1 MAEEMFVDQAQIYV
15 TAGNGG
21 HGGMSFR
28 REKYVPN
35 GGPDGGNGGRGGSVI
50 LKADPGMR
58 TLLAFKYRKKYKA
71 ESGGNGTGGRST
83 GKSGENLI
91 IKVPVGTI
99 VRDKDTNRIIADLSR
114 NDEEYMV
121 AKGGRGGLGNMNFS
135 TSTRQA
141 PRFAQG
147 GEKGQQRTLVLE
159 LKLLADVGLLG
170 FPNVGKSTF
179 LSVVTAAKP
188 KIANY
193 HFTTIVPNLGVVDW
207 KGYDPFVIADIP
219 GIIEGAHAG
228 TGLGIQFLRHVERT
242 KLLIH
247 VLDASGSE
255 GRDPVADFKAINE
268 ELTEYNERLAKRT
281 QVVALNKLDLISDD
295 EEVKQLVETFQTMGY
310 EVFPISAATGKGIDQ
325 LLSRVIQLLDEIGDV
340 EPIFDIEPD
349 EEVVYRADFGEED
362 FTIHKETSRDGD
374 VYVVEGDFERLINS
388 VNFED
393 FDSIGYFQRKLTER
407 GVFAKL
413 EAMGIKDEDLVRL
426 QDIEFEYF
434 K

>member
-1 MAEEMFVDQAQIYV
+1 MFVDQAQIYV

-35 GGPDGGNGGRGGSVI
+35 GGPDGGNGGRGGNVI
-50 LKADPGMR
+50 VQADSGLR

-83 GKSGENLI
+83 GKSGEDLL
-91 IKVPVGTI
+91 IKVPVGT
-99 VRDKDTNRIIADLSR
+99 VVKDKTTGRILCDLSG
-114 NDEEYMV
+114 DGESCIV
-121 AKGGRGGLGNMNFS
+121 AQGGRGGLGNMNFS

-147 GEKGQQRTLVLE
+147 GVKGQERTLVLE

-179 LSVVTAAKP
+179 LSMVTAAKP

-193 HFTTIVPNLGVVDW
+193 HFTTIVPNLGVVEW
-207 KGYDPFVIADIP
+207 KDYDPFVIADIP
-219 GIIEGAHAG
+219 GIIEGAHEG

-247 VLDASGSE
+247 MLDASGSE
-255 GRDPVADFKAINE
+255 GRDPLADFKAINE
-268 ELTEYNERLAKRT
+268 ELKEYNERLAQRM
-281 QVVALNKLDLISDD
+281 QVVALNKTDLIADP
-295 EEVKQLVETFQTMGY
+295 EELELLVSEFEAMGY
-310 EVFPISAATGKGIDQ
+310 EVFPISAATGKGIDA
-325 LLSRVIQLLDEIGDV
+325 LLSRVIQLLDEIGEV
-340 EPIFDIEPD
+340 EPIFEVEADEDVVYKADFD
-349 EEVVYRADFGEED
+349 EEP
-362 FTIHKETSRDGD
+362 FTVHKDGN

-393 FDSIGYFQRKLTER
+393 FDSIGYFQRVLKDK
-407 GVFAKL
+407 GIFKKL
-413 EAMGIKDEDLVRL
+413 EEMGIQDEDIVRL

>member
-1 MAEEMFVDQAQIYV
+1 MFVDQAQIYV

-35 GGPDGGNGGRGGSVI
+35 GGPDGGNGGRGGNVI
-50 LKADPGMR
+50 VQADSGLR

-83 GKSGENLI
+83 GKSGEDLL
-91 IKVPVGTI
+91 IKVPVGT
-99 VRDKDTNRIIADLSR
+99 VVKDKTTGRILCDLSG
-114 NDEEYMV
+114 DGESCIV
-121 AKGGRGGLGNMNFS
+121 AQGGRGGLGNMNFS

-147 GEKGQQRTLVLE
+147 GVKGQERTLVLE

-179 LSVVTAAKP
+179 LSMVTAAKP

-193 HFTTIVPNLGVVDW
+193 HFTTIVPNLGVAAW
-207 KGYDPFVIADIP
+207 KDFDPFVIADIP
-219 GIIEGAHAG
+219 GIIEGAHEG

-247 VLDASGSE
+247 MLDASGSE
-255 GRDPVADFKAINE
+255 GRDPLADFKAINE
-268 ELTEYNERLAKRT
+268 ELKEYNERLAQRM
-281 QVVALNKLDLISDD
+281 QVVALNKTDLIADP
-295 EEVKQLVETFQTMGY
+295 EELELLVSEFEAMGY
-310 EVFPISAATGKGIDQ
+310 EVFPISAATGKGIDA
-325 LLSRVIQLLDEIGDV
+325 LLSRVIQLLDEIGEV
-340 EPIFDIEPD
+340 EPIFEVEADEDVVYKADFD
-349 EEVVYRADFGEED
+349 EEP
-362 FTIHKETSRDGD
+362 FTVHKDGN

-393 FDSIGYFQRKLTER
+393 FDSIGYFQRVLKDK
-407 GVFAKL
+407 GIFKKL
-413 EAMGIKDEDLVRL
+413 EEMGIQDEDIVRL

>member
-1 MAEEMFVDQAQIYV
+1 MFVDQAQIYV

-35 GGPDGGNGGRGGSVI
+35 GGPDGGNGGRGGNVI
-50 LKADPGMR
+50 VQADNGLR

-83 GKSGENLI
+83 GKSGEDLL
-91 IKVPVGTI
+91 IKVPVGT
-99 VRDKDTNRIIADLSR
+99 VVKDKTTGRILCDLSE
-114 NDEEYMV
+114 DGESSIV
-121 AKGGRGGLGNMNFS
+121 AQGGRGGLGNMNFS

-147 GEKGQQRTLVLE
+147 GVKGQERTLVLE

-179 LSVVTAAKP
+179 LSMVTAAKP

-193 HFTTIVPNLGVVDW
+193 HFTTIVPNLGVVEW
-207 KGYDPFVIADIP
+207 KDYDPFVIADIP
-219 GIIEGAHAG
+219 GIIEGAHEG

-247 VLDASGSE
+247 MLDASGSE
-255 GRDPVADFKAINE
+255 GRDPLADFKAINE
-268 ELTEYNERLAKRT
+268 ELKEYNERLAQRM
-281 QVVALNKLDLISDD
+281 QVVALNKTDLIADP
-295 EEVKQLVETFQTMGY
+295 EELELLVSEFEAMGY
-310 EVFPISAATGKGIDQ
+310 EVFPISAATGKGIDA
-325 LLSRVIQLLDEIGDV
+325 LLSRVIQLLDEIGEV
-340 EPIFDIEPD
+340 EPIFEVEADEDVVYKADFD
-349 EEVVYRADFGEED
+349 EEP
-362 FTIHKETSRDGD
+362 FTVHKEGD

-393 FDSIGYFQRKLTER
+393 FDSIGYFQRVLKDK
-407 GVFAKL
+407 GIFKKL
-413 EAMGIKDEDLVRL
+413 EEMGIQDEDTVRL

>member
-1 MAEEMFVDQAQIYV
+1 MFVDQAQIYV

-35 GGPDGGNGGRGGSVI
+35 GGPDGGNGGRGGNVI
-50 LKADPGMR
+50 LMADAGLR

-71 ESGGNGTGGRST
+71 ESGCNGTGGRST
-83 GKSGENLI
+83 GKSGSDLI

-99 VRDKDTNRIIADLSR
+99 AKDRTTGRIICDLSQ
-114 NDEEYMV
+114 DGESCIV
-121 AKGGRGGLGNMNFS
+121 AQGGRGGLGNMNFS

-147 GEKGQQRTLVLE
+147 GVRGQERTLVLE

-179 LSVVTAAKP
+179 LSMVTAAKP

-193 HFTTIVPNLGVVDW
+193 HFTTIVPNLGVAGW
-207 KGYDPFVIADIP
+207 KDYDPFVIADIP
-219 GIIEGAHAG
+219 GIIEGAHEG

-247 VLDASGSE
+247 MLDASGSE
-255 GRDPVADFKAINE
+255 GRDPIADFKAINA
-268 ELTEYNERLAKRT
+268 ELAEYNERLAKRH
-281 QVVALNKLDLISDD
+281 QIVALNKADLIADPEEIELLQD
-295 EEVKQLVETFQTMGY
+295 EFKAMGY
-310 EVFPISAATGKGIDQ
+310 ESFVISAATGQGLDA
-325 LLSRVIQLLDEIGDV
+325 LLSRVTQLLIEIGEV
-340 EPIFDIEPD
+340 EPIFEV
-349 EEVVYRADFGEED
+349 EEEETAVYKANFEEED
-362 FTIHKETSRDGD
+362 FTVHKEGK

-388 VNFED
+388 VNFD
-393 FDSIGYFQRKLTER
+393 DYDSIGYFQRVLKDR

-413 EAMGIKDEDLVRL
+413 ESMGIEDEDIVRL

>member
-1 MAEEMFVDQAQIYV
+1 MFVDQAQIYV

-35 GGPDGGNGGRGGSVI
+35 GGPDGGNGGRGGNVI
-50 LKADPGMR
+50 VQADSGLR

-83 GKSGENLI
+83 GKSGEDLL
-91 IKVPVGTI
+91 IKVPVGT
-99 VRDKDTNRIIADLSR
+99 VVKDKTTGRILCDLSG
-114 NDEEYMV
+114 DGESCIV
-121 AKGGRGGLGNMNFS
+121 AQGGRGGLGNMNFS

-147 GEKGQQRTLVLE
+147 GVKGQERTLVLE

-179 LSVVTAAKP
+179 LSMVTAAKP

-193 HFTTIVPNLGVVDW
+193 HFTTIVPNLGVVAW
-207 KGYDPFVIADIP
+207 KDFDPFVIADIP
-219 GIIEGAHAG
+219 GIIEGAHEG

-247 VLDASGSE
+247 MLDASGSE
-255 GRDPVADFKAINE
+255 GRDPLADFKAINE
-268 ELTEYNERLAKRT
+268 ELKEYNERLAQRM
-281 QVVALNKLDLISDD
+281 QVVALNKTDLIADP
-295 EEVKQLVETFQTMGY
+295 EELELLVSEFEAMGY
-310 EVFPISAATGKGIDQ
+310 EVFPISAATGKGIDA
-325 LLSRVIQLLDEIGDV
+325 LLSRVIQLLDEIGEV
-340 EPIFDIEPD
+340 EPIFEVEADEDVVYKADFD
-349 EEVVYRADFGEED
+349 EEP
-362 FTIHKETSRDGD
+362 FTVHKDGN

-393 FDSIGYFQRKLTER
+393 FDSIGYFQRVLKDK
-407 GVFAKL
+407 GIFKKL
-413 EAMGIKDEDLVRL
+413 EEMGIQDEDIVRL

>member
-1 MAEEMFVDQAQIYV
+1 
-15 TAGNGG
+15 
-21 HGGMSFR
+21 MSFR

-35 GGPDGGNGGRGGSVI
+35 GGPDGGNGGRGGNVI
-50 LKADPGMR
+50 VQADSGLR

-83 GKSGENLI
+83 GKSGEDLL
-91 IKVPVGTI
+91 IKVPVGT
-99 VRDKDTNRIIADLSR
+99 VVKDKTTGRILCDLSG
-114 NDEEYMV
+114 DGESCIV
-121 AKGGRGGLGNMNFS
+121 AQGGRGGLGNMNFS

-147 GEKGQQRTLVLE
+147 GVKGQERTLVLE

-179 LSVVTAAKP
+179 LSMVTAAKP

-193 HFTTIVPNLGVVDW
+193 HFTTIVPNLGVAAW
-207 KGYDPFVIADIP
+207 KDFDPFVIADIP
-219 GIIEGAHAG
+219 GIIEGAHEG

-247 VLDASGSE
+247 MLDASGSE
-255 GRDPVADFKAINE
+255 GRDPLADFKAINE
-268 ELTEYNERLAKRT
+268 ELKEYNERLAQRM
-281 QVVALNKLDLISDD
+281 QVVALNKTDLIADP
-295 EEVKQLVETFQTMGY
+295 EELELLVSEFEAMGY
-310 EVFPISAATGKGIDQ
+310 EVFPISAATGKGIDA
-325 LLSRVIQLLDEIGDV
+325 LLSRVIQLLDEIGEV
-340 EPIFDIEPD
+340 EPIFEVEADEDVVYKADFD
-349 EEVVYRADFGEED
+349 EEP
-362 FTIHKETSRDGD
+362 FTVHKDGN

-393 FDSIGYFQRKLTER
+393 FDSIGYFQRVLKDK
-407 GVFAKL
+407 GIFKKL
-413 EAMGIKDEDLVRL
+413 EEMGIQDEDIVRL

>member
-1 MAEEMFVDQAQIYV
+1 MFVDQAQIYV

-35 GGPDGGNGGRGGSVI
+35 GGPDGGNGGRGGNVI
-50 LKADPGMR
+50 VQADSGLR

-83 GKSGENLI
+83 GKSGEDLL
-91 IKVPVGTI
+91 IKVPVGT
-99 VRDKDTNRIIADLSR
+99 VVKDKTTGRILCDLSG
-114 NDEEYMV
+114 DGESCIV
-121 AKGGRGGLGNMNFS
+121 AQGGRGGLGNMNFS

-147 GEKGQQRTLVLE
+147 GVKGQERTLVLE

-179 LSVVTAAKP
+179 LSMVTAAKP

-193 HFTTIVPNLGVVDW
+193 HFTTIVPNLGVAAW
-207 KGYDPFVIADIP
+207 KDFDPFVIADIP
-219 GIIEGAHAG
+219 GIIEGAHEG

-247 VLDASGSE
+247 MLDASGSE
-255 GRDPVADFKAINE
+255 GRDPLADFKAINE
-268 ELTEYNERLAKRT
+268 ELKEYNERLAQRM
-281 QVVALNKLDLISDD
+281 QVVALNKTDLIADP
-295 EEVKQLVETFQTMGY
+295 EELELLVSEFEAMGY
-310 EVFPISAATGKGIDQ
+310 EVFPISAATGKGIDA
-325 LLSRVIQLLDEIGDV
+325 LLSRVIQLLDEIGEV
-340 EPIFDIEPD
+340 EPIFEVEADEDVVYKADFD
-349 EEVVYRADFGEED
+349 EEP
-362 FTIHKETSRDGD
+362 FTVHKDGD

-393 FDSIGYFQRKLTER
+393 FDSIGYFQRVLKDK
-407 GVFAKL
+407 GIFKKL
-413 EAMGIKDEDLVRL
+413 EEMGIQDEDIVRL

>member
-1 MAEEMFVDQAQIYV
+1 MFVDQAQIYV

-35 GGPDGGNGGRGGSVI
+35 GGPDGGNGGRGGDVV
-50 LKADPGMR
+50 LVADAGLR

-71 ESGGNGTGGRST
+71 ESGENGTGGRST
-83 GKSGENLI
+83 GKSGSDLI

-99 VRDKDTNRIIADLSR
+99 AKDRTTGRIICDLTQDGDR
-114 NDEEYMV
+114 CVV
-121 AKGGRGGLGNMNFS
+121 AQGGRGGLGNMNFS

-147 GEKGQQRTLVLE
+147 GVRGQERTLVLE

-193 HFTTIVPNLGVVDW
+193 HFTTIVPNLGVVAWRD
-207 KGYDPFVIADIP
+207 YDPFVIADIP
-219 GIIEGAHAG
+219 GIIEGAHEG

-247 VLDASGSE
+247 MLDASGSE
-255 GRDPVADFKAINE
+255 GRDPLADFKAINA
-268 ELTEYNERLAKRT
+268 ELEKYNERLAQRT
-281 QVVALNKLDLISDD
+281 QVVALNKADLIGDD
-295 EEVKQLVETFQTMGY
+295 EEIALLKEEFEALGCETF
-310 EVFPISAATGKGIDQ
+310 VISAATRQGIDA
-325 LLSRVIQLLDEIGDV
+325 LLSRVIQLLDEIGEV
-340 EPIFDIEPD
+340 EPIFEVEADEPL
-349 EEVVYRADFGEED
+349 VYKADFEEED
-362 FTIHKETSRDGD
+362 FTVHKDGA

-388 VNFED
+388 VNFD
-393 FDSIGYFQRKLTER
+393 DYDSIGYFQRILKDR

-413 EAMGIKDEDLVRL
+413 EAMGIQDEDVVRL

>member
-1 MAEEMFVDQAQIYV
+1 MAEELFVDRAQIYV

-50 LKADPGMR
+50 LKADPGLR

-83 GKSGENLI
+83 GKSGDDLI
-91 IKVPVGTI
+91 IRVPIGTI
-99 VRDKDTNRIIADLSR
+99 VRDKDTNRIVADLSKVG
-114 NDEEYMV
+114 DTYQA

-135 TSTRQA
+135 TATRQA

-147 GEKGQQRTLVLE
+147 GEKGQARTLVLE

-179 LSVVTAAKP
+179 LSMVTAAKP

-193 HFTTIVPNLGVVDW
+193 HFTTIVPNLGVVEW

-219 GIIEGAHAG
+219 GIIEGAHEG

-242 KLLIH
+242 RLLIH
-247 VLDASGSE
+247 VLDASGCE
-255 GRDPVADFKAINE
+255 GRDPIDDFKAINA
-268 ELTEYNERLAKRT
+268 ELKEYNERLADRM
-281 QVVALNKLDLISDD
+281 QVVALNKTDLMDAASVKILCERF
-295 EEVKQLVETFQTMGY
+295 EEMGY
-310 EVFPISAATGKGIDQ
+310 EVFPMSAATGKGIDA
-325 LLSRVIQLLDEIGDV
+325 LLSRVIQLLDEIGEV
-340 EPIFDIEPD
+340 QPIFDIEA
-349 EEVVYRADFGEED
+349 EEETVYRANFDEPD

-374 VYVVEGDFERLINS
+374 VYVVDGDFERLINS

-413 EAMGIKDEDLVRL
+413 EEMGIQDEDLVRL

>member
-1 MAEEMFVDQAQIYV
+1 MFVDQAQIYV

-35 GGPDGGNGGRGGSVI
+35 GGPDGGNGGRGGNVI
-50 LKADPGMR
+50 VQADSGLR

-83 GKSGENLI
+83 GKSGEDLL
-91 IKVPVGTI
+91 IKVPVGT
-99 VRDKDTNRIIADLSR
+99 VVKDKTTGRILCDLSG
-114 NDEEYMV
+114 DGESCIV
-121 AKGGRGGLGNMNFS
+121 AQGGRGGLGNMNFS

-147 GEKGQQRTLVLE
+147 GVKGQERTLVLE

-179 LSVVTAAKP
+179 LSMVTAAKP

-193 HFTTIVPNLGVVDW
+193 HFTTIVPNLGVVAW
-207 KGYDPFVIADIP
+207 KDYDPFVIADIP
-219 GIIEGAHAG
+219 GIIEGAHEG

-247 VLDASGSE
+247 MLDASGSE
-255 GRDPVADFKAINE
+255 GRDPLADFKAINE
-268 ELTEYNERLAKRT
+268 ELKEYNERLSQRM
-281 QVVALNKLDLISDD
+281 QVVALNKTDLIADP
-295 EEVKQLVETFQTMGY
+295 EELELLVSEFEAMGY
-310 EVFPISAATGKGIDQ
+310 EVFPISAATGKGIDA
-325 LLSRVIQLLDEIGDV
+325 LLSRVIQLLDEIGEV
-340 EPIFDIEPD
+340 EPIFEVEADEDVVYKADFD
-349 EEVVYRADFGEED
+349 EEP
-362 FTIHKETSRDGD
+362 FTVHKEGD

-393 FDSIGYFQRKLTER
+393 FDSIGYFQRVLKDK
-407 GVFAKL
+407 GIFKKL
-413 EAMGIKDEDLVRL
+413 EEMGIQDEDTVRL

>member
-1 MAEEMFVDQAQIYV
+1 MFVDQAQIYV

-35 GGPDGGNGGRGGSVI
+35 GGPDGGNGGRGGDVI
-50 LKADPGMR
+50 VQAENSLR

-71 ESGGNGTGGRST
+71 EGGGAGTGGRSS
-83 GKSGENLI
+83 GKSGENML
-91 IKVPVGTI
+91 IKVPIGTVI
-99 VRDKDTNRIIADLSR
+99 KDKTTGRVLCDLSQ
-114 NDEEYMV
+114 DQESFVV
-121 AKGGRGGLGNMNFS
+121 AQGGRGGLGNMNFS

-147 GEKGQQRTLVLE
+147 GVKGQERTLVLE

-179 LSVVTAAKP
+179 LSMVTKAKP

-207 KGYDPFVIADIP
+207 KGYDPFVVADIP
-219 GIIEGAHAG
+219 GIIEGAHEG

-255 GRDPVADFKAINE
+255 GRDPIEDFKAINE
-268 ELTEYNERLAKRT
+268 ELKNYNDRLAKRM
-281 QVVALNKLDLISDD
+281 QIVALNKTDLMHDSQEITAL
-295 EEVKQLVETFQTMGY
+295 EAEFKAMGY
-310 EVFPISAATGKGIDQ
+310 EVFPMSAATGAGIDA
-325 LLSRVIQLLDEIGDV
+325 LLTRVIQLLDEIGEV
-340 EPIFDIEPD
+340 EPLFDLETE
-349 EEVVYRADFGEED
+349 EEVVYKADFDKDD
-362 FTIHKETSRDGD
+362 FTVHKDGD

-393 FDSIGYFQRKLTER
+393 FDSIGYFQRVLKDR
-407 GVFAKL
+407 GIFDKL
-413 EAMGIKDEDLVRL
+413 EKMGIQDEDVVRI
-426 QDIEFEYF
+426 QEIEFEYF

>member
-1 MAEEMFVDQAQIYV
+1 MFVDQAQIYV

-35 GGPDGGNGGRGGSVI
+35 GGPDGGNGGRGGNVI
-50 LKADPGMR
+50 VQADSGLR

-71 ESGGNGTGGRST
+71 ESGGNGAGGRST
-83 GKSGENLI
+83 GKSGEDLL
-91 IKVPVGTI
+91 IKVPVGT
-99 VRDKDTNRIIADLSR
+99 VVKDKTTGRILCDLSG
-114 NDEEYMV
+114 DGESCIV
-121 AKGGRGGLGNMNFS
+121 AQGGRGGLGNMNFS

-147 GEKGQQRTLVLE
+147 GVKGQERTLVLE

-179 LSVVTAAKP
+179 LSMVTAAKP

-193 HFTTIVPNLGVVDW
+193 HFTTIVPNLGVAAW
-207 KGYDPFVIADIP
+207 KDFDPFVIADIP
-219 GIIEGAHAG
+219 GIIEGAHEG

-247 VLDASGSE
+247 MLDASGSE
-255 GRDPVADFKAINE
+255 GRDPLADFKAINE
-268 ELTEYNERLAKRT
+268 ELKEYNERLAQRM
-281 QVVALNKLDLISDD
+281 QVVALNKTDLIADP
-295 EEVKQLVETFQTMGY
+295 EELELLVSEFEAMGY
-310 EVFPISAATGKGIDQ
+310 EVFPISAATGKGIDT
-325 LLSRVIQLLDEIGDV
+325 LLSRVIQLLDEIGEV
-340 EPIFDIEPD
+340 EPIFEVEADEDVVYKADFD
-349 EEVVYRADFGEED
+349 EEP
-362 FTIHKETSRDGD
+362 FTVHKDGN

-393 FDSIGYFQRKLTER
+393 FDSIGYFQRVLKDK
-407 GVFAKL
+407 GIFKKL
-413 EAMGIKDEDLVRL
+413 EEMGIQDEDIVRL

>member
-1 MAEEMFVDQAQIYV
+1 MFVDQAQIYV
-15 TAGNGG
+15 TAGSGG

-35 GGPDGGNGGRGGSVI
+35 GGPDGGNGGRGGDVV
-50 LKADPGMR
+50 LVADAGLR

-83 GKSGENLI
+83 GKSGSDLI

-99 VRDKDTNRIIADLSR
+99 AKDKTTGRIICDLNQDGDR
-114 NDEEYMV
+114 CIV
-121 AKGGRGGLGNMNFS
+121 AQGGRGGLGNMNFS
-135 TSTRQA
+135 TPTRQA

-147 GEKGQQRTLVLE
+147 GVRGQERTLVLE

-179 LSVVTAAKP
+179 LSMVTAAKP

-193 HFTTIVPNLGVVDW
+193 HFTTIVPNLGVAAW
-207 KGYDPFVIADIP
+207 KNYDPFVIADIP
-219 GIIEGAHAG
+219 GIIEGAHEG

-247 VLDASGSE
+247 MLDASGSE
-255 GRDPVADFKAINE
+255 GRDPLADFKAINA
-268 ELTEYNERLAKRT
+268 ELAEYNERLAKRT
-281 QVVALNKLDLISDD
+281 QVVALNKADLIAEPEVLTLLQ
-295 EEVKQLVETFQTMGY
+295 EEFAELGY
-310 EVFPISAATGKGIDQ
+310 ESFVISAATGQGIDK
-325 LLSRVIQLLDEIGDV
+325 LLSRVIQLLDEIGEV
-340 EPIFDIEPD
+340 EPIFEVEAEEPL
-349 EEVVYRADFGEED
+349 VYKADFEEED
-362 FTIHKETSRDGD
+362 FTIHKDGK

-388 VNFED
+388 VNFD
-393 FDSIGYFQRKLTER
+393 DYDSIGYFQRVLKDK

-413 EAMGIKDEDLVRL
+413 EAMGIEDEDIVRL

>member
-1 MAEEMFVDQAQIYV
+1 MFVDQAQIYV

-35 GGPDGGNGGRGGSVI
+35 GGPDGGNGGRGGNVI
-50 LKADPGMR
+50 VQADNGLR

-83 GKSGENLI
+83 GKSGEDLL
-91 IKVPVGTI
+91 IKVPVGT
-99 VRDKDTNRIIADLSR
+99 VVKDKTTGRILCDLSE
-114 NDEEYMV
+114 DGESCIV
-121 AKGGRGGLGNMNFS
+121 AQGGRGGLGNMNFS

-147 GEKGQQRTLVLE
+147 GVKGQERTLVLE

-179 LSVVTAAKP
+179 LSMVTAAKP

-193 HFTTIVPNLGVVDW
+193 HFTTIVPNLGVAAW
-207 KGYDPFVIADIP
+207 KDYDPFVIADIP
-219 GIIEGAHAG
+219 GIIEGAHEG

-247 VLDASGSE
+247 MLDASGSE
-255 GRDPVADFKAINE
+255 GRDPLADFKAINE
-268 ELTEYNERLAKRT
+268 ELKEYNERLAQRM
-281 QVVALNKLDLISDD
+281 QVVALNKTDLIADP
-295 EEVKQLVETFQTMGY
+295 EELELLVSEFEAMGY
-310 EVFPISAATGKGIDQ
+310 EVFPISAATGKGIDA
-325 LLSRVIQLLDEIGDV
+325 LLSRVIQLLDEIGEV
-340 EPIFDIEPD
+340 EPIFEVEADEDVVYKADFD
-349 EEVVYRADFGEED
+349 EEP
-362 FTIHKETSRDGD
+362 FTVHKEGD

-393 FDSIGYFQRKLTER
+393 FDSIGYFQRVLKDK
-407 GVFAKL
+407 GIFKKL
-413 EAMGIKDEDLVRL
+413 EEMGIKDEDTVRL